1 MTVKQLNRDM
11 LIELKERYLM
21 DKLDETENRTP
32 SWGELADADE
42 TVSDET
48 IYEEYGCYDFG
59 VDDFFCTA
67 GQYDLQDKLEGIA

>member
-11 LIELKERYLM
+11 LVELKERYLM
-21 DKLDETENRTP
+21 DKLDETGNRCP
-32 SWGELADADE
+32 SYGELADADE

-48 IYEEYGCYDFG
+48 VYEEYSGYVFG

-67 GQYDLQDKLEGIA
+67 GNYELQDKLEA